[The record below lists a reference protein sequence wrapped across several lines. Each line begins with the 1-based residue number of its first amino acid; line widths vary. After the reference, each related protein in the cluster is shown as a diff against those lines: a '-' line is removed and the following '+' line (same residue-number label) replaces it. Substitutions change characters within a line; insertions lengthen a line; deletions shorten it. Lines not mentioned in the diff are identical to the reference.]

1 MTALPEPGP
10 AILELENTWYRHPGA
25 KDAAIRDRL
34 RISPTRYHQLLA
46 ALLDN
51 PAALAH
57 NPVLVNRLRRLRD
70 QRRLARSSVGAEAG
84 R

>member
-10 AILELENTWYRHPGA
+10 AILELEAAWYRHPGA
-25 KDAAIRDRL
+25 KDAAIRERL
-34 RISPTRYHQLLA
+34 GISPVRYHQLLA

-57 NPVLVNRLRRLRD
+57 NPVLVNRLRRLRE
-70 QRRLARSSVGAEAG
+70 QRRHARGHGTADG
-84 R
+84 